1 MDADQP
7 GADPAEFIELY
18 GTPGTSLDG
27 LVLVCF
33 NGLDDVPYLEF
44 DLSGYALNASG
55 FFVVGSINV
64 PNIDLE
70 MGTNALQ
77 NGPEAIALYAAA
89 PQQRFAGGGGLFCK
103 EFLVAEPIFLSYR
116 QVGRSLRRRLWGC
129 RLLCSFW
136 FCLLYTSPSP
146 RD

>member
-1 MDADQP
+1 MPSPFRKLALLALSFLTCCTAIAQDIMINEVDADQP

-77 NGPEAIALYAAA
+77 NGPEAIAL
-89 PQQRFAGGGGLFCK
+89 
-103 EFLVAEPIFLSYR
+103 
-116 QVGRSLRRRLWGC
+116 SLIHI
-129 RLLCSFW
+129 
-136 FCLLYTSPSP
+136 
-146 RD
+146 